1 MPSEIRS
8 FVLFNIFVAAMLAV
22 DLGVLHRKAH
32 EVNVREALAWTAVWI
47 TLALLFDLG
56 VYFWRGP
63 ADAMSFLTGY
73 LIEKS
78 LSVDNI
84 FIFVLIFS
92 FFRVDPRYQHKV
104 LFWGILGAL
113 VMRALFIFTGIT
125 LIQKFHW
132 VIYVFG
138 AFLVFTGIRMAFQH
152 DREIHPEKNPVLR
165 AFRRLVPVTE
175 DYRGDRFFVREN
187 AHSLATPLFVVLIF
201 IETTDIVFA
210 VDSIP
215 AIIAI
220 TRDPFIVYTSNV
232 FAILGLRALYFAL
245 AGTIKI
251 FRFLNYGLSAILTFI
266 GGKMLIADIYD
277 IPVLISLAVVAGI
290 LALSVVASVMKP
302 LKPQA

>member
-1 MPSEIRS
+1 MSPEVRN
-8 FVLFNIFVAAMLAV
+8 FVLFNIFVLVMLAV
-22 DLGVLHRKAH
+22 DLGVFHRKAH
-32 EVNVREALAWTAVWI
+32 EVGVREALVWTGIWI
-47 TLALLFDLG
+47 ALSLLFALG
-56 VYFWRGP
+56 VFFWKGP
-63 ADAMSFLTGY
+63 ELAMSFLTGY

-84 FIFVLIFS
+84 FVFVLIFS
-92 FFRVDPRYQHKV
+92 FFRVDPRWQHKV

-138 AFLVFTGIRMAFQH
+138 AFLIYTGIRMAFH
-152 DREIHPEKNPVLR
+152 RETKIDPGKNPVLKI
-165 AFRRLVPVTE
+165 FRRLFPVTG
-175 DYRGDRFFVREN
+175 DYREDRFFVKEN
-187 AHSLATPLFVVLIF
+187 LRLWATPLFVVLLVV
-201 IETTDIVFA
+201 ETTDIVFA

-251 FRFLNYGLSAILTFI
+251 FRFLHYGLSIILTFI
-266 GGKMLIADIYD
+266 GCKMLLSNVFE
-277 IPVLISLAVVAGI
+277 IPVLVALGVVAGI
-290 LALSVVASVMKP
+290 LIASVLLSV
-302 LKPQA
+302 LKPAKQEA

>member
-8 FVLFNIFVAAMLAV
+8 FVLFNIFVIAMLAV
-22 DLGVLHRKAH
+22 DLGLFHRKAH
-32 EVNVREALAWTAVWI
+32 EVNVREALVWTAVWI

-84 FIFVLIFS
+84 FVFVLIFS

-104 LFWGILGAL
+104 LFWGIIGAL
-113 VMRALFIFTGIT
+113 VMRAIFIFAGIT

-132 VIYVFG
+132 VIYIFG
-138 AFLVFTGIRMAFQH
+138 AFLIYTGIRMAFH
-152 DREIHPEKNPVLR
+152 RETEIHPQKNPVLR
-165 AFRRLVPVTE
+165 AFRKLVPVTG
-175 DYRGDRFFVREN
+175 DYRNDKFFVREN
-187 AHSLATPLFVVLIF
+187 SRSFATPLFVVLIF

-266 GGKMLIADIYD
+266 GAKMLIADIYD

-290 LALSVVASVMKP
+290 LALSVVASVLKP